1 MKKLVV
7 LFSALIALSSCG
19 SPLTTVQE
27 DIQMLQSKYQTVY
40 QVNFV
45 NFVTI
50 DSTGVY
56 HVVVTSDGQ
65 IKATV
70 KIK

>member
-1 MKKLVV
+1 MKKLIV
-7 LFSALIALSSCG
+7 LFSALIALSSCNV
-19 SPLTTVQE
+19 TTSHE
-27 DIQMLQSKYQTVY
+27 DTQMLQSWYQTVY
-40 QVNFV
+40 QVNFR
-45 NFVTI
+45 NYVTI

-56 HVVVTSDGQ
+56 HIIVTSDGQ